1 MRGQSQPAAPES
13 QAGSGRPNLLGQSNV
28 LSQGTSNLGAGPVA
42 PDQAGLGIPRG
53 CAFALAST
61 LLTCGL
67 LFINGALVSAL
78 CTAASDSWPALL
90 SDHRVLQFLLFVG
103 PVVLVIIEWMMI
115 DYVVSRMRRQ
125 P

>member
-1 MRGQSQPAAPES
+1 MRGQSQPVAAES
-13 QAGSGRPNLLGQSNV
+13 QDRLGSQDGLGQPHA
-28 LSQGTSNLGAGPVA
+28 LSQGASDLGAGTVA

-78 CTAASDSWPALL
+78 CTAASDSWPTLL